1 MAISENRFDQYLLHR
16 GELVDYATAIVGDRA
31 GGEDIVQDAFIRL
44 RSMAADRTIDEPLG
58 YLRRIVRNLALDWVR
73 RLSFERRLFDGEQAS
88 ATVAADNPTQEQAL
102 SSRDDLRLLMQ
113 AVAELPER
121 TRIALE
127 LHRFHGWKLKD
138 IADHLGI
145 SPALAHNLVYE
156 GLDHCRQ
163 RLAQPKAR

>member
-1 MAISENRFDQYLLHR
+1 MAISQNRFDQYLLHR
-16 GELVDYATAIVGDRA
+16 RELVDYAAAIVGDRA

-44 RSMAADRTIDEPLG
+44 RSMTADRTIDEPLG

-73 RLSFERRLFDGEQAS
+73 RLSFERRLFDGEQESEAI
-88 ATVAADNPTQEQAL
+88 AADSPSQEQAL
-102 SSRDDLRLLMQ
+102 SSQDELRVLMQ
-113 AVAELPER
+113 AVAELPDR

-138 IADHLGI
+138 IAEHLGI
-145 SPALAHNLVYE
+145 STALAHNLVYE

-163 RLAQPKAR
+163 RLTKSR